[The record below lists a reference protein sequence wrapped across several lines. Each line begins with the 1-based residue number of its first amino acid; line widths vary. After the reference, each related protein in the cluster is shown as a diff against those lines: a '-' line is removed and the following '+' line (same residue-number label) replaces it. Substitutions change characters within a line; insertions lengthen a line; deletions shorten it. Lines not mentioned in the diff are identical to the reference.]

1 MKVPLKE
8 KAKNL
13 RFGRWLIA
21 SAHSKFELQERGM
34 NSSLPMSVKIHEGC
48 TVCIITIRFRREIQ
62 GPNIHLKTDLETCSK
77 EAAQQVDVQL
87 SNPLYDLFNNF
98 PELDSFILHKIESDF
113 NPHYLRYTKQSQYR
127 CHCRMVM
134 QIYGNWRSNILL
146 PERDSSG
153 IKK

>member
-1 MKVPLKE
+1 MTNLLQNLSAMVNGFLPLSIISKE
-8 KAKNL
+8 
-13 RFGRWLIA
+13 
-21 SAHSKFELQERGM
+21 
-34 NSSLPMSVKIHEGC
+34 
-48 TVCIITIRFRREIQ
+48 TVREILLAVMT
-62 GPNIHLKTDLETCSK
+62 NELENGSRLTLAIPLTEKLTYYESK
-77 EAAQQVDVQL
+77 L
-87 SNPLYDLFNNF
+87 
-98 PELDSFILHKIESDF
+98 LHKNESDF